1 MVVIKASDNQ
11 EEFSFHKL
19 NVSIK
24 AANENTDEPLDI
36 DLLKAEFQTILLD
49 KEFITTGEIKVIVYG
64 LLWKNNAVKTLKNYT
79 DFRKRR

>member
-19 NVSIK
+19 ILSIK

-36 DLLKAEFQTILLD
+36 DLLKAEFQTIILD
-49 KEFITTGEIKVIVYG
+49 KEFVTTGEIKVIVYG
-64 LLWKNNAVKTLKNYT
+64 LLWKNNAVQTLKNYT
-79 DFRKRR
+79 DFSKRQ